1 MKNAP
6 QTEVMP
12 SALDALASK
21 LIILA
26 NTPLIQQ
33 ASPALAPAA
42 QVVLGV
48 LL

>member
-1 MKNAP
+1 MKNARS
-6 QTEVMP
+6 TEVKP
-12 SALDALASK
+12 SALDALVSQ
-21 LIILA
+21 LIVLA
-26 NTPLIQQ
+26 TTPLIQQ

>member
-1 MKNAP
+1 MKNARS
-6 QTEVMP
+6 TGVKP
-12 SALDALASK
+12 SALGALVSK
-21 LIILA
+21 LIVLA

>member
-1 MKNAP
+1 MKNAR

-12 SALDALASK
+12 SALDALVSK
-21 LIILA
+21 LIVLA

-42 QVVLGV
+42 LVVLGGV
-48 LL
+48 L

>member
-1 MKNAP
+1 MKNARS
-6 QTEVMP
+6 TEIKP
-12 SALDALASK
+12 SALDALVSK

-42 QVVLGV
+42 QVVLGGA
-48 LL
+48 L